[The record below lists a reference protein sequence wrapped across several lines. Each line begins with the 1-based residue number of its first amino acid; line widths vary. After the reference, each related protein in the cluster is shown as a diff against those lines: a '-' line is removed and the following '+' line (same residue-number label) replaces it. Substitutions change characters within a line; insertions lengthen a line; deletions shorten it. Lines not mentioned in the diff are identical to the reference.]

1 MSNLKS
7 TKVARILSTVAIVL
21 GAVFVVAGGTT
32 WALVSSNLKAQDIT
46 VAEDASAFAGQ
57 LVDTPWEAWAQ
68 ADIINHHALAA
79 TDGKTYSQLEKDDP
93 VRPTAMNGALLRSAL
108 FTSIIGFGVSLLVVG
123 IGVVVAALG
132 VAVRALIPATA
143 TTPVTTG
150 ARQAA
155 TA

>member
-46 VAEDASAFAGQ
+46 VAEDAAAFPNQ

-68 ADIINHHALAA
+68 ADIINHHSLEA
-79 TDGKTYSQLEKDDP
+79 TGGKTYSQLDREDP

-123 IGVVVAALG
+123 IGVVVGALG
-132 VAVRALIPATA
+132 FAVRSLTTAPATA
-143 TTPVTTG
+143 TLTTG
-150 ARQAA
+150 ARETA